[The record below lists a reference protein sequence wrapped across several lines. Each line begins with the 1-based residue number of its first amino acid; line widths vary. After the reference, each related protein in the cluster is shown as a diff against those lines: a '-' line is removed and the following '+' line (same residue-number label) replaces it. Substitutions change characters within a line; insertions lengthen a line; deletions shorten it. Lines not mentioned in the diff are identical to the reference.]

1 MQLTIASSHTEQ
13 SFALVMIC
21 SVVLVVIM
29 KYNSLLLIEAH
40 SPVDDYDHE
49 KVPAHS
55 FKEHQ
60 SLLALG
66 FVADGACLLKWRA

>member
-1 MQLTIASSHTEQ
+1 
-13 SFALVMIC
+13 MIC

-66 FVADGACLLKWRA
+66 LLPMVHVYLNGEHKHLC